1 MPIGLL
7 TDRIAAGIVCY
18 SVGNFRGVRAAI
30 QLRAFLSKMGM
41 PTISSIF
48 AISKIGN
55 SLDEAGASQE
65 SVRHNLIAALTKR
78 VGQQSIISYNGL
90 IN

>member
-1 MPIGLL
+1 MSRRKTESVFIGLL

-18 SVGNFRGVRAAI
+18 SAGSFGGVRAAI
-30 QLRAFLSKMGM
+30 QLRAFLSEIEM

-55 SLDEAGASQE
+55 SLDEAGATQE
-65 SVRHNLIAALTKR
+65 SVR
-78 VGQQSIISYNGL
+78 YN
-90 IN
+90 